1 LKEALKKIKEG
12 MDDPVDAKQV
22 CSFQLFSNLFSALLI
37 RFKPQLYFFNIKIDV
52 CKGAD
57 LLCSDWSAVQSV
69 VFGRTSPTPS
79 ALFCFSEALH
89 YVWPPP
95 VALW

>member
-37 RFKPQLYFFNIKIDV
+37 EVFFFNQDV
-52 CKGAD
+52 
-57 LLCSDWSAVQSV
+57 Q
-69 VFGRTSPTPS
+69 T
-79 ALFCFSEALH
+79 
-89 YVWPPP
+89 
-95 VALW
+95 

>member
-37 RFKPQLYFFNIKIDV
+37 EFF
-52 CKGAD
+52 
-57 LLCSDWSAVQSV
+57 
-69 VFGRTSPTPS
+69 F
-79 ALFCFSEALH
+79 
-89 YVWPPP
+89 
-95 VALW
+95 